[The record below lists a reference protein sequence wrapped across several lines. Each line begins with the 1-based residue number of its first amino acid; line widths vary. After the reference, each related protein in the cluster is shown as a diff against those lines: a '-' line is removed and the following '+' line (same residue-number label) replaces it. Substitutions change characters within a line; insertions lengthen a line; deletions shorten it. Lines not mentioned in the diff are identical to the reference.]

1 MDQISIFDMMYP
13 TFQIDKSVRL
23 IELFSGVGAQ
33 AMAMKVL
40 GVPFEHYR
48 TCEWEVNAVAS
59 CKAIH
64 FADDNTDYSADYSED
79 ELIDIL
85 CNMGI
90 SGNGK
95 NQLTVEQISK
105 HQNRSKWLRETY
117 NNIIATHNLV
127 NIMAVKGNDLG
138 IVDTDKYAYLLTY
151 SFPCQDLS
159 LAGKRKGMTKGSGTR
174 SGLLWEVER
183 LLNEVEHLPQILL
196 MENVPQVVSDQNIN
210 DFHKWCGF
218 LESKGYK
225 CYTQILNAKDYGVAQ
240 NRERCF
246 MVSILGDFNYRFP
259 QPIPLNK
266 TMKDYLEPVVDEK
279 YYINT
284 EKAQKLIDDLLE
296 SGQLGNKNVSNTVRG
311 GGEAR
316 LTDTNGTLLSNVI
329 PAVEDANEA
338 INKDVSYCIDANYW
352 KGTTPQQYIE
362 KHRRQLIFE
371 SGGESDESN
380 E

>member
-1 MDQISIFDMMYP
+1 MDQLSIFDMMYP
-13 TFQIDKSVRL
+13 TFQIDKPVRL

-48 TCEWEVNAVAS
+48 TCEWEINAVAS
-59 CKAIH
+59 YRAIH
-64 FADDNTDYSADYSED
+64 MSDDNTDYSAEYTD
-79 ELIDIL
+79 EQLIDIL
-85 CNMGI
+85 TNLGI
-90 SGNGK
+90 SSDGK
-95 NQLTVEQISK
+95 NPLTRTKIERCGELLRRQI
-105 HQNRSKWLRETY
+105 Y
-117 NNIIATHNLV
+117 NNIKATHNLV
-127 NIMAVKGNDLG
+127 NIMAARGQDLG
-138 IVDTDKYAYLLTY
+138 IVDTDKYCYIMTY

-159 LAGKRKGMTKGSGTR
+159 LAGKMRGMSKGSGTR

-183 LLNEVEHLPQILL
+183 LLGEVEHLPQILL
-196 MENVPQVVSDQNIN
+196 MENVPQVVSDQNID

-266 TMKDYLEPVVDEK
+266 TMKDYLEPAVDEK

-296 SGQLGNKNVSNTVRG
+296 SGQLGNKNVSNTVCG
-311 GGEAR
+311 GGR
-316 LTDTNGTLLSNVI
+316 SSIDRHQWD
-329 PAVEDANEA
+329 AVTEYD
-338 INKDVSYCIDANYW
+338 
-352 KGTTPQQYIE
+352 
-362 KHRRQLIFE
+362 
-371 SGGESDESN
+371 SGSRNNIG
-380 E
+380 